1 MKKYFVLLVT
11 VAMFSATSSAQQL
24 PLYSQYMMNGFL
36 LNPGIAGSV
45 DYFPIVLTARQ
56 QWVGINDAPSTQ
68 ALSTHMLLSNQKFG
82 VGGYIFND
90 KFGPVSRMGI
100 QAAFS
105 YHLPLPGIDSKL
117 GMGLSFKGFQYKL
130 DETELV
136 LINEDDPAISKA
148 VESTFVPDADF
159 GLYLYNNNYFV
170 GLAATQLIE
179 FKIKLGDNINN
190 ENKMVRH
197 YFMTGGYKF
206 HLSEAIDLEPS
217 ILVKGTERTPF
228 QLDFN
233 TKAYY
238 KKNYWLG
245 FSYRTSNDI
254 IAMLGVKVS
263 KFYIGYAFDY
273 TTTNIKNY
281 SSGSHEIMIGFNIKE
296 GAQKGSSLL

>member
-1 MKKYFVLLVT
+1 MKNKFFLLV
-11 VAMFSATSSAQQL
+11 VLSGLVFNSFSQQL

-45 DYFPIVLTARQ
+45 DYFPVVLTARQ
-56 QWVGINDAPSTQ
+56 QWVGITDAPSTQ
-68 ALSTHMLLSNQKFG
+68 AISTHMLLSNQKFG
-82 VGGYIFND
+82 VGGYLFND
-90 KFGPVSRMGI
+90 KFGPVSRMGL
-100 QAAFS
+100 QASFA

-117 GMGLSFKGFQYKL
+117 GLGLSFKGFQYKL
-130 DETELV
+130 DETELI

-159 GLYLYNNNYFV
+159 GAYLYNNNYFV

-179 FKIKLGDNINN
+179 FKIKLGDNIAN

-197 YFMTGGYKF
+197 YFLTGGYKF
-206 HLSEAIDLEPS
+206 HLNETIDIEPS
-217 ILVKGTERTPF
+217 VLVKGTERTPF

-233 TKAYY
+233 IKGYF

-254 IAMLGVKVS
+254 IAMLCVKVG
-263 KFYIGYAFDY
+263 KFYLGYAFDY

>member
-1 MKKYFVLLVT
+1 MKKLFLSLIVLAGFWT
-11 VAMFSATSSAQQL
+11 TSSAQQL

-36 LNPGIAGSV
+36 LNPAIAGSV
-45 DYFPIVLTARQ
+45 DYFPVNLTARQ

-68 ALSTHMLLSNQKFG
+68 ALSTHVLLNNQKIG
-82 VGGYIFND
+82 LGGYIFND

-100 QAAFS
+100 QACFA

-117 GMGLSFKGFQYKL
+117 SMGLAFKGFQYKL
-130 DETELV
+130 DETALI
-136 LINEDDPAISKA
+136 LINDDDPAISKA

-159 GLYLYNNNYFV
+159 GLYLYNNDYFV

-197 YFMTGGYKF
+197 YFFTGGYKF
-206 HLSEAIDLEPS
+206 QLSDQFELEPS
-217 ILVKGTERTPF
+217 LLVKGTERTPF
-228 QLDFN
+228 QIDFN

-238 KKNYWLG
+238 KKSYWLG
-245 FSYRTSNDI
+245 FSYRSSNDI
-254 IAMLGVKVS
+254 IAMLGFKVG
-263 KFYIGYAFDY
+263 KFYMGYAFDY
-273 TTTNIKNY
+273 TTSNIKNY